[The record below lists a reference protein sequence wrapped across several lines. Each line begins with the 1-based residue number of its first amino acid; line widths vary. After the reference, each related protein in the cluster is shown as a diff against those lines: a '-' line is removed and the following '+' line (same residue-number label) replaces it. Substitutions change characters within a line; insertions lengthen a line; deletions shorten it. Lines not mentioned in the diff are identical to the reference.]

1 MATFWPRLCYSRGT
15 EAWSVEH
22 SWEGCLGQIAL
33 AGVCVLYAARTAV
46 PFHKGLQLVVLGESD
61 LLGLYDHRLMCLFG
75 RH

>member
-1 MATFWPRLCYSRGT
+1 
-15 EAWSVEH
+15 
-22 SWEGCLGQIAL
+22 L